1 MADLAVRYAEALLM
15 AARREGALPVVEEEM
30 GYLAHEFSQS
40 ADVFSSP
47 IFPVREQ
54 LATLDF
60 VLGEEFHPLTKRFVR
75 LLASMR
81 RLGGIGKVAEIFAK
95 MARKEM
101 KQIDLHITVYE
112 GVTPE
117 KASELV
123 EAACL
128 KGLFDSRRRD
138 RVNLQISE
146 DRGLL
151 GGFIA
156 ECDGISWDCS
166 LRTRLND
173 ASKVMH
179 RG

>member
-1 MADLAVRYAEALLM
+1 MADLPVRYAEALLM
-15 AARREGALPVVEEEM
+15 AARREGALPVVTEEI
-30 GYLAHEFSQS
+30 GYLAREFSRS
-40 ADVFSSP
+40 AGEFSSP

-60 VLGEEFHPLTKRFVR
+60 VLGDRFHPLTKRFVC

-81 RLGGIGKVAEIFAK
+81 RLGGIEKVADTFTK

-101 KQIDLHITVYE
+101 KQIDLHLAVYE
-112 GVTPE
+112 RITPDE
-117 KASELV
+117 ASVLV
-123 EAACL
+123 QASCD
-128 KGLFDSRRRD
+128 KGLFDSRERE
-138 RVNLQISE
+138 RVNLHISK
-146 DRGLL
+146 DSGLL
-151 GGFIA
+151 GGFVA